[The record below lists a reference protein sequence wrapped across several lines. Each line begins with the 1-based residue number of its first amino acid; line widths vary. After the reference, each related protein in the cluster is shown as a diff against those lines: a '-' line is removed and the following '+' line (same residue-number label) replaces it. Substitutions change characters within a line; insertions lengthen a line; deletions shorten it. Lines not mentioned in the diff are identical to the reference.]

1 MDIEK
6 AKEVNHLMNRIRECE
21 EITCFGFDGIYRD
34 KSKLTSWK
42 KMRISEP
49 VQEKILSVI
58 KQEKDRL
65 EEELNK
71 L

>member
-6 AKEVNHLMNRIRECE
+6 AKEVKHLMNRIQECE
-21 EITCFGFDGIYRD
+21 EIIYFGFDGIFRD
-34 KSKLTSWK
+34 KPKLTSWTQ
-42 KMRISEP
+42 MRISEP
-49 VQEKILSVI
+49 IQEKILSVI
-58 KQEKDRL
+58 KQEKERL